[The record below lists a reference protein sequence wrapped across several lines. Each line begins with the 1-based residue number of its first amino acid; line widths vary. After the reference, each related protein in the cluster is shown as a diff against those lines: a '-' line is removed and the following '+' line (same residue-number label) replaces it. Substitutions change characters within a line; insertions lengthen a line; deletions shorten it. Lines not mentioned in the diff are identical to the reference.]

1 MLIPLPPLFEQKAIV
16 AKVEKLLTLCDQLQT
31 LISNNKSYAE
41 QLMQAVLK
49 KAFSEDSEQ
58 AEKKAIS
65 VC

>member
-49 KAFSEDSEQ
+49 EAFSEDSEQ